1 MVVFFS
7 VALAGS
13 SLAQSEEDPSG
24 LCGSWPVPE
33 PADVVAPELSL
44 GWPTPEVVMRTGV
57 QNHIWGY
64 VTDDSAV
71 ERIEVSLQEIQS
83 GSWWRPDETW
93 GERAWHPA
101 AVVDPAG
108 HWRWSHA
115 PQAPGNFLLF
125 VRALDPTGN
134 LSTAETSF
142 TVTGEALLS
151 PVPTASPTPTVTPE
165 PIDPIDPPTASPADT
180 PEPTPQPTPRPTAK
194 PTPRPTPLPTPAPT
208 PEPTPEPPN
217 APPED
222 PEWVLRWADE
232 FSEAVGTPPNPSFWR
247 HEVGGWGWGNQEHQ
261 FYTDRADNAAHDGH
275 GHLVITAREET
286 LPTSSCWYGTCLY
299 SSARLTTEDRF
310 TQQYGRIEA
319 RIELPYGQGIWP
331 AFWMLGDDFRDVGW
345 PDTGEIDIMENIGRE
360 PRTVHGTIHGPG
372 YSGGAGLTGSFTL
385 PEGEAFA
392 DGFHVFRIDW
402 SPDEIRWFVNDIL
415 VHVLTPENL
424 PDPEAW
430 VFDHPFFLI
439 LNIAVGGQWPGY
451 PDETT
456 SFPQTMRVDYVR
468 AYERVV
474 PDVHPE
480 PFSYVVIPDTQY
492 MTSRTNQAVPEQF
505 DKQTE
510 WIASRAMEDNI
521 KFVSHLGDIVDWG
534 PNRTQ
539 WEIADRA
546 LSQLDGVV
554 PYGLTF
560 GNHDADDRVWGRRD
574 NLFNEYFPRWR
585 YEEEDWYGGSYPAN
599 KNTNSYQTFT
609 AGPHTYLV
617 LHLQWDP
624 LADVR
629 AWANEI
635 LGAHPDKRVIVS
647 THEFPGNWL
656 LWNEVLQNHPNVFM
670 VVSGHECARE
680 RFLPLENAVGGLV
693 YSVLTDYQCDN
704 PSQALLRTYK
714 FHADGDVEAITY
726 SPWTEAYETDDSS
739 SFRFRPDYAGAAI
752 CEEPKPF
759 SGEPTQ
765 IPGRLEAE
773 DYDAGCPGN
782 AYLDRDS
789 QNEGGAYRQDGVDL
803 EPTAD
808 GGINLGWTRDGEWLT
823 YSIRIL
829 ESGRY
834 DLTLRVASEGNG
846 SMLRLS
852 LGGDS
857 LTDPVAIAPT
867 GNWQSW
873 QELRLEGIDLIA
885 GDHLLRID
893 IDDGDFN
900 LDWIDWARQQ

>member
-1 MVVFFS
+1 
-7 VALAGS
+7 
-13 SLAQSEEDPSG
+13 
-24 LCGSWPVPE
+24 
-33 PADVVAPELSL
+33 
-44 GWPTPEVVMRTGV
+44 MRTGIES
-57 QNHIWGY
+57 NFWGY
-64 VTDDSAV
+64 VGDDQAV
-71 ERIEVSLQEIQS
+71 TSIQGALQHIETGL
-83 GSWWRPDETW
+83 WWRPDQTW
-93 GERAWHPA
+93 GDREMHPA
-101 AVVDPAG
+101 AVVDADG
-108 HWRWSHA
+108 HWRWTHT
-115 PQAPGNFLLF
+115 PQAPGSFSLIIEA
-125 VRALDPTGN
+125 RDAAGN
-134 LSTAETSF
+134 LTSADTTF
-142 TVTGEALLS
+142 AVIGEAL
-151 PVPTASPTPTVTPE
+151 VPTGAQPTPQHTPQPGPTPGQTPRPEATPLPTAQPTPTVVP
-165 PIDPIDPPTASPADT
+165 S
-180 PEPTPQPTPRPTAK
+180 PTPPPNAQPTPTVVPS
-194 PTPRPTPLPTPAPT
+194 PTP
-208 PEPTPEPPN
+208 PPN
-217 APPED
+217 DPPASD
-222 PEWVLRWADE
+222 PDWVLRWSDE
-232 FSEAVGTPPNPSFWR
+232 FSQAAGSPPDAARWR
-247 HEVGGWGWGNQEHQ
+247 AEVGGWGWGNQEHQ
-261 FYTDRADNAAHDGH
+261 FYTDSTRNAAHDGD

-286 LPTSSCWYGTCLY
+286 VPSSSCWYGSCLY
-299 SSARLTTEDRF
+299 SSARLTTEGLFD
-310 TQQYGRIEA
+310 QMYGRFEA
-319 RIELPYGQGIWP
+319 RLRLPYGQGIWP
-331 AFWMLGDDFRDVGW
+331 AFWTLGNDFREVGW
-345 PDTGEIDIMENIGRE
+345 PATGEIDIMENIGRE
-360 PRTVHGTIHGPG
+360 PGTVHGTIHGPG
-372 YSGGAGLTGSFTL
+372 YSGGAGLTGSFEL
-385 PEGEAFA
+385 PSGEDFA
-392 DGFHVFRIDW
+392 DDFHVFRIDW
-402 SPDEIRWFVNDIL
+402 SPGEIRWFVDDNL
-415 VHVLTPENL
+415 VHTLTPGDL
-424 PDPEAW
+424 PNPEDW

-451 PDETT
+451 PDGTT
-456 SFPQTMRVDYVR
+456 TFPQRMLIDYVR

-474 PDVHPE
+474 PEVHPE
-480 PFSYVVIPDTQY
+480 PFTYVVLPDTQY

-505 DKQTE
+505 DRQTE
-510 WIASRAMEDNI
+510 WIASRVAADNI

-534 PNRTQ
+534 PSRTQ

-585 YEEEDWYGGSYPAN
+585 YEEEAWYGGSYPSN

-629 AWANEI
+629 AWANQV

-656 LWNEVLQNHPNVFM
+656 LWNEVLQNHANVFLI
-670 VVSGHECARE
+670 VSGHECARE
-680 RFLPLENAVGGLV
+680 RFLPLENALGGVV

-714 FHADGDVEAITY
+714 FHADGDIEATTY
-726 SPWTEAYETDDSS
+726 SPWTEAYEIDDSS

-752 CEEPKPF
+752 CDEPKPF
-759 SGEPTQ
+759 SGEPMQ

-773 DYDAGCPGN
+773 DYDAGCPGS
-782 AYLDRDS
+782 AYLDRDGR
-789 QNEGGAYRQDGVDL
+789 NEGGAYREDGVDL

-846 SMLRLS
+846 SVLRLS

-867 GNWQSW
+867 GDWQSW
-873 QELRLEGIDLIA
+873 QELRLEGIDLMA

-893 IDDGDFN
+893 IDDGDLN
-900 LDWIDWARQQ
+900 LDWIDWARQK